1 MGNAALASL
10 VPVSVVAPLVAA
22 AAIPLLARLSTR
34 LANLVAA
41 VSTTAAAIILL
52 LAAPTVYRGQ
62 AVTEYFGGW
71 RPVGG
76 AVLGVTFTVDAWG
89 LTFALTTAIIATII
103 VLFMSSEES
112 DLGPRE
118 RGLLTALILLVV
130 AALIAGT
137 LTADLVNL
145 FVWFEVAAL
154 ASYPLTAF
162 FLERPPA
169 LEAAFKVLALTTV
182 AGFFIFLAVALLYT
196 QTGAVNLGQLHV
208 RLGMSP
214 NVAELIALGLL
225 VAGLATKSGLVP
237 FHGWLPDV
245 HSAAP
250 GPVSALFSGLM
261 YNFGIALIGRVIFDV
276 YPLGAS
282 SITTILMVV
291 GLVSALGG
299 ALFALLQQELKRI
312 LAYDT
317 ISQMGV
323 LAVGLATATAT
334 GLAGAAFHMLSHALF
349 KTVLFLCAGAIV
361 HATGATRLHEMAGMG
376 RRMPWV
382 VVAFVIGV
390 AAIAGIPPLNG
401 YVSLGLIHDAVLQR
415 HDAAAYAVM
424 IVAQTLTIAALG
436 RCIAAMLRPRN
447 GDEFERNEPLKPP
460 MVLALT
466 VLVAG
471 CIASGVAATPLLKHV
486 AAPAA
491 AALLDTNGYA
501 AAALRGGGPIA
512 GVHVSF
518 EWGNLIELGV
528 TAATLVLAIGTAW
541 AIRGRH
547 DSVAVARIRSVQTGS
562 VNDYLSYQFIGL
574 IVMIVALVA

>member
-10 VPVSVVAPLVAA
+10 VPVSVVVPLVAA

-34 LANLVAA
+34 LANVLALA
-41 VSTTAAAIILL
+41 STTAASTILL
-52 LAAPTVYRGQ
+52 LAAPTVYGGR

-112 DLGPRE
+112 DLGARE
-118 RGLLTALILLVV
+118 RGFLTALIVLLV

-154 ASYPLTAF
+154 ASYPLAAF

-182 AGFFIFLAVALLYT
+182 AGFFIFLAIALLYS
-196 QTGAVNLGQLHV
+196 QSGAVNFGQLHV
-208 RLGMSP
+208 ALRERPS
-214 NVAELIALGLL
+214 VAELIALGLL
-225 VAGLATKSGLVP
+225 VAGFATKSGLVP

-261 YNFGIALIGRVIFDV
+261 YNFGIALTGRVVFDV

-282 SITTILMVV
+282 SATTVLMVV
-291 GLVSALGG
+291 GLVSAVGG

-323 LAVGLATATAT
+323 LTIGLATANAT
-334 GLAGAAFHMLSHALF
+334 GLAGATFHMVSHALF
-349 KTVLFLCAGAIV
+349 KTVLFLCAGTIV
-361 HATGATRLHEMAGMG
+361 HATGATQLDEMAGLG

-382 VVAFVIGV
+382 VAAFTVGV

-415 HDAAAYAVM
+415 HDEVAYAVM

-436 RCIAAMLRPRN
+436 RCIVAMLRRRN

-460 MVLALT
+460 MMIALT

-471 CIASGVAATPLLKHV
+471 CVASGVAATPLLTHV

-491 AALLDTNGYA
+491 AALLDANGYA
-501 AAALRGGGPIA
+501 AASLRGGGPIA

-518 EWGNLIELGV
+518 DWGNPIELAV
-528 TAATLVLAIGTAW
+528 TAATLVLAAGTAW
-541 AIRGRH
+541 AMRGRRE
-547 DSVAVARIRSVQTGS
+547 SVPVVRIRSVQTGS

-574 IVMIVALVA
+574 IVVILALVA